1 MKVPK
6 QFEGERLD
14 KFVMAHFQVP
24 WTSAHKLIRTKK
36 VFVQMPT
43 TKPAN
48 PEKPEEVPSRF
59 VYRDSAYKM

>member
-36 VFVQMPT
+36 VFV
-43 TKPAN
+43 
-48 PEKPEEVPSRF
+48 
-59 VYRDSAYKM
+59 